1 MLTVPV
7 GMIPTCLRNTPKD
20 ANDTAAVE
28 LLIAHGTWLCRPDF
42 TDECLEQGTHPDGDP
57 YLFVNWELV
66 PAFLEDAS
74 CSSSDAR
81 MLAIAAE
88 LAGVTTGR
96 TLADLIC
103 LDQRHTGLMAAAI
116 VMRNIN
122 LPSGTEAGSVV
133 LRNAYLTAA
142 TRTLGAGGES

>member
-7 GMIPTCLRNTPKD
+7 ELIPTCLRNTPNG
-20 ANDTAAVE
+20 ANDGAAIE
-28 LLIAHGTWLCRPDF
+28 LLIAHGTWLGRRDF
-42 TDECLEQGTHPDGDP
+42 IDECLEQGTHPDGDP

-74 CSSSDAR
+74 CSSSEAR

-88 LAGVTTGR
+88 LAGITTGR
-96 TLADLIC
+96 TLADLVC
-103 LDQRHTGLMAAAI
+103 LDQRHTGLVAAAI

-122 LPSGTEAGSVV
+122 LAGGTEAGSVV
-133 LRNAYLTAA
+133 LRNAYFTAA
-142 TRTLGAGGES
+142 TRALGAGGES